1 MLSCAASD
9 SPNHESAVSR
19 TSNRDELPPAQRR
32 AVVAAILALHGAAAW
47 GLMQV
52 DAVRSAVA
60 EAAPLFV
67 DLIAPPAP
75 ERPPEPP
82 PPPPQAVQKK
92 PTPPA
97 PLIAAAPTPAPA
109 PPAFVAPEP
118 PPEPAPPAPP
128 EQPVVVVAAP
138 APPAPPPPAP
148 PRELPASAIQYL
160 EPPAPV
166 YPRAS
171 RRLNE
176 AGLVVVRVFVGSD
189 GLPRQLQLL
198 QSSGFARLDEAAL
211 ESVRHAR
218 FKPPTENGQPTAG
231 WARIPIP
238 FELEK

>member
-1 MLSCAASD
+1 M
-9 SPNHESAVSR
+9 SR
-19 TSNRDELPPAQRR
+19 PTSRDELAPAQRH
-32 AVVAAILALHGAAAW
+32 AAVAAILALHAAAGW
-47 GLMQV
+47 GLLQV

-75 ERPPEPP
+75 EAPAEPP
-82 PPPPQAVQKK
+82 PPPPQPITKTA
-92 PTPPA
+92 PPPA
-97 PLIAAAPTPAPA
+97 PLIAAAPAPTPA

-128 EQPVVVVAAP
+128 EPVVVAV
-138 APPAPPPPAP
+138 APPAPPASAAPAP

-160 EPPAPV
+160 DPPAPV

-171 RRLNE
+171 RRNAE
-176 AGLVVVRVFVGSD
+176 AGLVVVRVFVGVD
-189 GLPRQLQLL
+189 GVPRQLQLL
-198 QSSGFARLDEAAL
+198 HSSGFARLDEAAL
-211 ESVRHAR
+211 EGVRQAR
-218 FKPPTENGQPTAG
+218 FKPPTENGRAISG